1 MVAVGKRAVDISV
14 DAREFHRVLDM
25 AKKFDKSFYT
35 NLRRDLRAA
44 GESAAKD
51 VREDVKKAPRKAIAA
66 TRFRKQKAVAG
77 HTFAFGRHEL
87 RQHIAQG
94 VKVQISNAE
103 SGRRVG
109 VFIVSR
115 GSDPASKMLK
125 RAWDR
130 EKGWRHP
137 VFADAA
143 NKERK
148 EWKWVPQ
155 VGRPYFGSVIQ
166 QKSPQIEAAVKKS
179 LDKAVADVAAWD
191 RLVAKSSKPK

>member
-1 MVAVGKRAVDISV
+1 MAGKRAVDVSV
-14 DAREFHRVLDM
+14 DAREFHRVLKM
-25 AKKFDKSFYT
+25 AKEFDKTFST
-35 NLRRDLRAA
+35 NLRRDLRNAAELAA
-44 GESAAKD
+44 GD
-51 VREDVKKAPRKAIAA
+51 VRREVKRAPNKAIAA
-66 TRFRKQKAVAG
+66 TRLHKQKVVAG
-77 HTFAFGRHEL
+77 HTFAFGRHDL

-94 VKVQISNAE
+94 VKVQIAASAK
-103 SGRRVG
+103 GRKVG

-137 VFADAA
+137 VLPGKKPRDQWTWA
-143 NKERK
+143 
-148 EWKWVPQ
+148 PQ

-166 QKSPQIEAAVKKS
+166 SKSPQIEAAVKRA

-191 RLVAKSSKPK
+191 RLVAKNNAPK